1 MKIETIVVATDFS
14 EAAAHA
20 IETAADFAR
29 HFEAELVVVHAY
41 NVEIPVASPI
51 MTGGYVLPEGFIDQI
66 RQQAQHEVDKIAKDL
81 KGRGIAAIGI
91 AVDAPPASAVIETAE
106 QKNAD
111 LIVMGTRGLTG
122 LKHVAL
128 GSVADR
134 VVRTATCPVLTV
146 GKD

>member
-14 EAAAHA
+14 EAASHA

-29 HFEAELVVVHAY
+29 HFEAELIVVHAY
-41 NVEIPVASPI
+41 NIEIPVASPI

-66 RQQAQHEVDKIAKDL
+66 RQQAQQEVDKIAEDL
-81 KGRGIAAIGI
+81 KRRGIAAVGI
-91 AVDAPPASAVIETAE
+91 AVDAPPASAVIETAD
-106 QKNAD
+106 QKKAD

-134 VVRTATCPVLTV
+134 VVRTANCPVLTV
-146 GKD
+146 GQD

>member
-29 HFEAELVVVHAY
+29 HFEAELIVVHAY
-41 NVEIPVASPI
+41 NIEIPVASPI

-66 RQQAQHEVDKIAKDL
+66 RQQAQQEVDKIAKDL
-81 KGRGIAAIGI
+81 KSRGIAAVGI
-91 AVDAPPASAVIETAE
+91 AVDAPPASAVIETAD
-106 QKNAD
+106 QKGAN

-134 VVRTATCPVLTV
+134 VVRTANCPVLTV
-146 GKD
+146 GQD